1 MLSNDSKD
9 SIHLFLVV
17 FAVPFFES
25 DLQDNA
31 IESMKEA
38 WVDFTAGWASG
49 AMAVLTCQ
57 PIDTVLTRY
66 QAGIMAQGVTVEQT
80 RGLVNAFG
88 LQSLW
93 RGSSAMIS
101 AVPLQN
107 ALLMGGYGMGKQW
120 SEKNKQES
128 NLTSVFVGGTCG
140 GIVQSFLMAPVELM
154 KVNQQITVNKTA
166 RQAGEEL
173 FSGLFLL
180 GTNSSWRGLNATL
193 LRDGIPHGVWFGS
206 YEWCKN
212 ILNNE
217 NFGDVNEKIA
227 VPLISGAV
235 AAIVAWVSYIWCRI

>member
-9 SIHLFLVV
+9 SIHLFLV
-17 FAVPFFES
+17 

-38 WVDFTAGWASG
+38 WVDFTAGWTSG

-128 NLTSVFVGGTCG
+128 EALYGGY
-140 GIVQSFLMAPVELM
+140 P
-154 KVNQQITVNKTA
+154 
-166 RQAGEEL
+166 
-173 FSGLFLL
+173 
-180 GTNSSWRGLNATL
+180 
-193 LRDGIPHGVWFGS
+193 RDFQGYPKRYFKRSLPKSEKLIF
-206 YEWCKN
+206 
-212 ILNNE
+212 
-217 NFGDVNEKIA
+217 NEK
-227 VPLISGAV
+227 
-235 AAIVAWVSYIWCRI
+235 